1 MSVQS
6 IQIMYS
12 VSINIA
18 KAANYRVPA
27 LVLISEVSLCHNVCF
42 IAKIEQEPQDVARY

>member
-1 MSVQS
+1 
-6 IQIMYS
+6 MYS

-27 LVLISEVSLCHNVCF
+27 LVLISVVSQCHNVSL
-42 IAKIEQEPQDVARY
+42 IAKLKQEPQDVAPY